1 MRVRVKDEVR
11 VSLFD
16 AATHAPLP
24 SFALSKDQDADW
36 RHRAG
41 KDRLLVSLSQSV
53 PFYDTYNASDVLHG
67 DSDRRF
73 LLMSLLATAY
83 HAPCSCVSRTYLRP
97 TRSPD

>member
-1 MRVRVKDEVR
+1 MKDEVR

-16 AATHAPLP
+16 AATRAPLP
-24 SFALSKDQDADW
+24 SFAEGKDPDVDW

-67 DSDRRF
+67 DPDRRF
-73 LLMSLLATAY
+73 LLMSRLATAY
-83 HAPCSCVSRTYLRP
+83 HAPWSCVSRTYLRP
-97 TRSPD
+97 TRSPG